1 MDIHI
6 AFENG
11 TTTSIKGVYK
21 REVNSDSY
29 HIWIKNDNELEEQIF
44 KTKDIKYV
52 SIERNN

>member
-29 HIWIKNDNELEEQIF
+29 HIWIKNDNELEERIF